1 MAKQEPVIKTVT
13 MDDERIVEFTG
24 KRKMLKETII
34 EDGVVKVRFDFV
46 NGETRTFTIPS
57 ALILKF
63 AGHGCEQKFGDE
75 ISGVEDVEDCIMA
88 IDELAERLG
97 KGDLNAWN
105 SKREANGMAG
115 TSVLA
120 KALVEHSGKPI
131 EAIKA
136 FLATKTQAE
145 KVALRNN
152 AAIRPII
159 ERLEQAKAA
168 KKTGVDTDALLGEL
182 SGEGAASE
190 QTETDGGEADGE
202 VAAD

>member
-1 MAKQEPVIKTVT
+1 MAKVEQVVNTVK
-13 MDDERIVEFTG
+13 MDDERLVEFTG
-24 KRKMLKETII
+24 KRKMLKETFI

-63 AGHGCEQKFGDE
+63 AGHGAEQKFGDE
-75 ISGVEDVEDCIMA
+75 ISGVDDVEDCVMA
-88 IDELAERLG
+88 IDALAERLG

-120 KALVEHSGKPI
+120 KALVEHSGKSI
-131 EAIKA
+131 EAIKT
-136 FLATKTQAE
+136 FLAGKTQAE
-145 KVALRNN
+145 KVALRAN
-152 AAIRPII
+152 AAIRPIV

-168 KKTGVDTDALLGEL
+168 KKTGIDTDSLLGEL
-182 SGEGAASE
+182 SGEGAGDPQEPASDESE
-190 QTETDGGEADGE
+190 Q
-202 VAAD
+202 VAE